1 MNCRNCAK
9 EIPDQSL
16 YCLHCGASQLR
27 QKEKEKPA
35 VKRRGNGQGS
45 VYKLPN
51 GKWACERTWYIAGNR
66 KTVRK
71 KGFSTRKEATE
82 YIATLSPQKKKS
94 ATIAEA
100 YAAILPSLSKLS
112 EKRQKTYQAAY
123 KHLRDVET
131 TPLEVFGLADLQNVI
146 DDIDGGFYSKRYV
159 KDLLNKIF
167 TYAFIDGKVE
177 RNVVP
182 YIVLPENIPQ
192 KETAVFTREEIA
204 LLWKLWKNGETFAGY
219 LLVLIYCGLRT
230 GELWSIRCENVN
242 FTDHVMFGGIKTAKG
257 KSAPIFMIEKIEP
270 VIRELV
276 LLSRSTLYPG
286 NATAF
291 YREWQEFKREHQ
303 LRPELQPYSARHTCA
318 TLLSGAGLPEAVI
331 MDITRHTSYDTT
343 LKYTHIDTE
352 SILRNMESALGAV

>member
-1 MNCRNCAK
+1 MICKNCAG
-9 EIPDQSL
+9 EIPERSL
-16 YCLHCGASQLR
+16 YCMHCGAALLHK
-27 QKEKEKPA
+27 KEKEKTA

-51 GKWACERTWYIAGNR
+51 GKWACERTWYIAGSR

-71 KGFSTRKEATE
+71 KGFLTRKEATE
-82 YIATLSPQKKKS
+82 YIASLAPERKRSITV
-94 ATIAEA
+94 AEA
-100 YAAILPSLSKLS
+100 YAALQPTFAKLS

-131 TPLEVFGLADLQNVI
+131 IPLETFSLVDLQSVI
-146 DDIDGGFYSKRYV
+146 DDVDGGFYSKRYV

-167 TYAFIDGKVE
+167 TYAFIDGKLE

-182 YIVLPENIPQ
+182 YIVLPENVPQ

-204 LLWKLWKNGETFAGY
+204 LLWTLWGRGARFAGY
-219 LLVLIYCGLRT
+219 LLTLIYCGLRT
-230 GELWSIRCENVN
+230 GELWSIRCESVS
-242 FTDHVMFGGIKTAKG
+242 FDDHVMFGGIKTAKG
-257 KSAPIFMIEKIEP
+257 KAAPIFMIEKIEP
-270 VIRELV
+270 VIRALV
-276 LLSRSTLYPG
+276 SASRTTLYPG

-291 YREWQEFKREHQ
+291 YREWQEFKREYH

-318 TLLSGAGLPEAVI
+318 TLLSDAGLPEAVI

-343 LKYTHIDTE
+343 LKYTHIDTA
-352 SILRNMESALGAV
+352 SVLRNMESALGAV

>member
-1 MNCRNCAK
+1 MNCRNCEK
-9 EIPDQSL
+9 EIPNQSL

-27 QKEKEKPA
+27 KKEKGKSA
-35 VKRRGNGQGS
+35 VKHRGNGQGS

-66 KTVRK
+66 KTMRK
-71 KGFSTRKEATE
+71 KGFSTRKAAAE
-82 YIATLSPQKKKS
+82 YIASLSPQKKKS
-94 ATIAEA
+94 ITISEA
-100 YAAILPSLSKLS
+100 FVAIQPTLAKLS
-112 EKRQKTYQAAY
+112 EKRQKTYEAAY
-123 KHLRDVET
+123 KHLRDIET
-131 TPLEVFGLADLQNVI
+131 TPLDAFSLSDLQSVI

-167 TYAFIDGKVE
+167 TYAFVDGKVE
-177 RNVVP
+177 RNVIP

-192 KETAVFTREEIA
+192 KETVVFTREEIA
-204 LLWKLWKNGETFAGY
+204 LLWKLWKSGETFAGY

-230 GELWSIRCENVN
+230 GELWSIRTENIN

-257 KSAPIFMIEKIEP
+257 KMAPIFMIEKIEL

-276 LLSRSTLYPG
+276 SLSRSTLYPG

-291 YREWQEFKREHQ
+291 YREWREFKRENR
-303 LRPELQPYSARHTCA
+303 LRTELQPYSARHTCA

-352 SILRNMESALGAV
+352 SILRNMENALGVV